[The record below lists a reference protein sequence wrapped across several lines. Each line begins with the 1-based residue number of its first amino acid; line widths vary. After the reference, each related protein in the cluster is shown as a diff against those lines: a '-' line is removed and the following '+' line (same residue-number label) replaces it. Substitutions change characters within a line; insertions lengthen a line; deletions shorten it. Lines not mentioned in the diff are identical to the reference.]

1 MKFTVKNTIFA
12 IKKARQMT
20 KESNVEYTAVV
31 TDEGLIEICES
42 DCAWK
47 YGTDGKEAAILDTMK
62 IVQDDKVIERM
73 VTIPFDG

>member
-1 MKFTVKNTIFA
+1 MKFTAKNAMFA
-12 IKKARQMT
+12 IKKARLMT
-20 KESNVEYTAVV
+20 EESNIEYSAVV

-62 IVQDDKVIERM
+62 IVQDNKVIERM
-73 VTIPFDG
+73 VTIPFGG